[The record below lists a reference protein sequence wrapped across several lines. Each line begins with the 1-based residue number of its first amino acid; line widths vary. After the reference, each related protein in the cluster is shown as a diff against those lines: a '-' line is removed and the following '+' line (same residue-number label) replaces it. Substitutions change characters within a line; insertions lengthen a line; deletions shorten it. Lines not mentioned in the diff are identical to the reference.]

1 MSGILYLCATPIGNL
16 EDLTF
21 RALRILREVDLIAA
35 EDTRQTSK
43 LLNHYQIS
51 VPLTSYH
58 RYNEKTKG
66 EKLLAL
72 LDQGKKIALVSDAG
86 TPGISDPGSHLV
98 AQALAA
104 GHRVIP
110 VPGPTALIAALTVSG
125 LDTRRFAFEGF
136 LPRTKKDRLAFL
148 AGLQEEE
155 RTLIFYEAPHRLKA
169 TLEALEQLFPR
180 RKLAVARELTKKFEE
195 VLRGTPGQLL
205 AHFRQI
211 EPQGEITIVMEGCRA
226 DDCPKKAGGTKE
238 EDPWP
243 LIRELKD
250 KGLRTGEIAREV
262 SRLLG
267 ISKREAYRLAL
278 QLEKKKNIPH

>member
-1 MSGILYLCATPIGNL
+1 
-16 EDLTF
+16 
-21 RALRILREVDLIAA
+21 
-35 EDTRQTSK
+35 
-43 LLNHYQIS
+43 
-51 VPLTSYH
+51 
-58 RYNEKTKG
+58 
-66 EKLLAL
+66 
-72 LDQGKKIALVSDAG
+72 
-86 TPGISDPGSHLV
+86 LV